1 MYHISIFLLIT
12 GIFFGSFAHAAASS
26 SVDNDATA
34 NMPFENI
41 DAMRAQVKEVLSQ
54 HFSSIAQDAQ
64 LDIKV
69 SSIDPRLKLKACS
82 EKKNIKVNG
91 NNTKTA
97 NISVRVSCSGESPWS
112 IFVPARINI
121 LKEVVT
127 ATRDIYKGSI
137 LRAEDLS
144 LSVRN
149 TSNLGFGYTN
159 NTIPLIGNAL
169 TRNISAGGI
178 IRLKHVSKPIVIT
191 RGDKITLEAGQGG
204 LSVATSAIAMSDGQI
219 GDQIQVKN
227 AQSKRVIEAFVVA
240 PGRAVANL

>member
-1 MYHISIFLLIT
+1 MNHIYTILLIAGIFLGT
-12 GIFFGSFAHAAASS
+12 CVQAATLRPA
-26 SVDNDATA
+26 DTDATDNA
-34 NMPFENI
+34 PFENI
-41 DAMRAQVKEVLSQ
+41 DALRAQVKEVLSI
-54 HFSSIAQDAQ
+54 HYGSITQDAQ

-69 SSIDPRLKLKACS
+69 SSIDPRLKLATCS
-82 EKKNIKVNG
+82 QKKNIKVNG

-97 NISVRVSCSGESPWS
+97 NISVRVSCDGESPWS
-112 IFVPARINI
+112 IFVPARINV

-137 LRAEDLS
+137 LGPEDLS

-159 NTIPLIGNAL
+159 NTAPLIGNAL
-169 TRNISAGGI
+169 TRNISAGSI
-178 IRLKHVSKPIVIT
+178 IRLKHVSKPIAIS

-204 LSVATSAIAMSDGQI
+204 LSVATSAIAMADGKI

-240 PGRAVANL
+240 PGRVAANL